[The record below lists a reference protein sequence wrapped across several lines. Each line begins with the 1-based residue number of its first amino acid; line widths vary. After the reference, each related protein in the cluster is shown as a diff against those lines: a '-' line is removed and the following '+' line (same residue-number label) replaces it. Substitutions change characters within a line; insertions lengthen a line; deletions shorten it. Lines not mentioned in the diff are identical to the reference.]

1 MQVVH
6 PMQKCPAE
14 FVETFREVLENT
26 NWDSSRVNTF
36 ICTRVVQCMI
46 NKDIILKTE
55 VVQWIST
62 VIDHHII
69 FIRWLEKRTGIR
81 DIKDIGYINQCRK
94 AWLEWLVSPEG
105 HYVNE

>member
-14 FVETFREVLENT
+14 FVGLFQEVLENT
-26 NWDSSRVNTF
+26 NWDIQWNIF
-36 ICTRVVQCMI
+36 ICSRIVPYTI
-46 NKDIILKTE
+46 NKGIILKRE

-62 VIDHHII
+62 VIDHNIT
-69 FIRWLEKRTGIR
+69 FNSWLKERTGIR
-81 DIKDIGYINQCRK
+81 DIGYTNQCRK

>member
-14 FVETFREVLENT
+14 FVGLFQEVLENA
-26 NWDSSRVNTF
+26 NFNNEFRNVF
-36 ICTRVVQCMI
+36 ICVRISNDSRNT
-46 NKDIILKTE
+46 DTILMKE
-55 VVQWIST
+55 ALQWIST
-62 VIDHHII
+62 ALAGHIT
-69 FIRWLEKRTGIR
+69 FNDWLGETSGTSSRAYSNT
-81 DIKDIGYINQCRK
+81 CRK

>member
-1 MQVVH
+1 MQAVH

-26 NWDSSRVNTF
+26 NWDHSKWNIF
-36 ICTRVVQCMI
+36 ICSRIVQYQI
-46 NKDIILKTE
+46 NQDIDLQIE

-62 VIDHHII
+62 VIDHQVT
-69 FIRWLEKRTGIR
+69 FNCWLEERTG
-81 DIKDIGYINQCRK
+81 IKDIGYTNQCRK

-105 HYVNE
+105 HYVHE

>member
-14 FVETFREVLENT
+14 FVGLFQEVLENT
-26 NWDSSRVNTF
+26 NWDIPWNIF
-36 ICTRVVQCMI
+36 ICSRIVRYTI
-46 NKDIILKTE
+46 NKGIILQIE

-62 VIDHHII
+62 VIDHHIT
-69 FIRWLEKRTGIR
+69 FNRWLEERTGI
-81 DIKDIGYINQCRK
+81 KDISYTNQCRK

-105 HYVNE
+105 HYVHE

>member
-26 NWDSSRVNTF
+26 NWDHSEGNIF
-36 ICTRVVQCMI
+36 ICRRIILYTI
-46 NKDIILKTE
+46 NKGIILETE
-55 VVQWIST
+55 VLQWIST

-69 FIRWLEKRTGIR
+69 FNHWLEEKTG
-81 DIKDIGYINQCRK
+81 IKDIGYTNQCRK

-105 HYVNE
+105 HYVHE

>member
-14 FVETFREVLENT
+14 FVGLFQEVLENT
-26 NWDSSRVNTF
+26 NWGIPWNIF
-36 ICTRVVQCMI
+36 ICSRIVQCMI
-46 NKDIILKTE
+46 NKDIILKRE
-55 VVQWIST
+55 VVKWIST
-62 VIDHHII
+62 VIDHHIT
-69 FIRWLEKRTGIR
+69 FNRWLEERTGIE
-81 DIKDIGYINQCRK
+81 DISYTNQCRK

>member
-26 NWDSSRVNTF
+26 NWDHSEWNIF
-36 ICTRVVQCMI
+36 ICRRIVLYTI
-46 NKDIILKTE
+46 NKGIILETE
-55 VVQWIST
+55 VLQWIST

-69 FIRWLEKRTGIR
+69 FNSWLEERTGSI
-81 DIKDIGYINQCRK
+81 DIGYTNQCRK

-105 HYVNE
+105 HYVHE

>member
-26 NWDSSRVNTF
+26 NWDNSKCNIL
-36 ICTRVVQCMI
+36 ICSHVVQCMI
-46 NKDIILKTE
+46 NKDIILKRE

-62 VIDHHII
+62 VIDYHIT
-69 FIRWLEKRTGIR
+69 FTHWLEEKTSIV
-81 DIKDIGYINQCRK
+81 DIGYTNQCRK

-105 HYVNE
+105 HYVHE

>member
-26 NWDSSRVNTF
+26 NWDSRGRNIF
-36 ICTRVVQCMI
+36 ICNRSIPYTV
-46 NKDIILKTE
+46 NKGIIFQIE
-55 VVQWIST
+55 VEQWIST
-62 VIDHHII
+62 VIDHHNT
-69 FIRWLEKRTGIR
+69 FNRWLEEKTGSI
-81 DIKDIGYINQCRK
+81 DTGYTNQCRK

-105 HYVNE
+105 HYVKE

>member
-26 NWDSSRVNTF
+26 NFNNEFSNVFICIRIRNDSRNTDTTLMKDALQWISMALAGHGTFNGWLGETSGDSSRA
-36 ICTRVVQCMI
+36 
-46 NKDIILKTE
+46 
-55 VVQWIST
+55 
-62 VIDHHII
+62 
-69 FIRWLEKRTGIR
+69 
-81 DIKDIGYINQCRK
+81 YINQCRK

>member
-26 NWDSSRVNTF
+26 NWDIPWNIF
-36 ICTRVVQCMI
+36 ICHRI
-46 NKDIILKTE
+46 PSNKCIILQTE

-69 FIRWLEKRTGIR
+69 FNHWLEKRTGIR
-81 DIKDIGYINQCRK
+81 DIGYTNQCRK

-105 HYVNE
+105 HYVHE

>member
-26 NWDSSRVNTF
+26 NWDHSEWNIF
-36 ICTRVVQCMI
+36 ICRRIVLYTI
-46 NKDIILKTE
+46 NKVIILETE
-55 VVQWIST
+55 ILEWIST
-62 VIDHHII
+62 VIDPHII
-69 FIRWLEKRTGIR
+69 FNSWLEKRTGIR
-81 DIKDIGYINQCRK
+81 DIRDIGYINQCRK

-105 HYVNE
+105 HYVHE